1 MVRYYTRTGDAGQ
14 TSLYTGERI
23 AKTSLRVE
31 AYGTVDE
38 LQSFMGLAR
47 SLAGDPE
54 IDADLEAVEGVL
66 SAAMAQLA
74 STDGRK
80 RVTQEDVDAVEALCD
95 KYTERASAWKPKF
108 VLPGASPAS
117 GALHVA
123 RAVARRAER
132 CVLRYAECEAAAPVD
147 SADPVDPVLL
157 KYLNRISDL
166 LYAMAV
172 CVDFQNDAL

>member
-66 SAAMAQLA
+66 SAAVAQLA

-95 KYTERASAWKPKF
+95 KYTDFLAAIGWKPDF
-108 VLPGASPAS
+108 VLPGESPAS
-117 GALHVA
+117 SALHMA
-123 RAVARRAER
+123 RTTARRSERRILTLAET
-132 CVLRYAECEAAAPVD
+132 
-147 SADPVDPVLL
+147 DPVDPLL
-157 KYLNRISDL
+157 LQYVNRTSDL
-166 LYAMAV
+166 FYVMAV
-172 CVDFQNDAL
+172 YVDKR